1 MSKFSVITRKN
12 FSESDKKRDA
22 GLTTPDD
29 VVRYDDLSYGNYG
42 SWNLLDV
49 YRPKDKEG
57 VKLPVIVS
65 MHGGSWVYGDKEV
78 YQYYCM
84 SLAERGFAVVNFIY
98 RLAPEY
104 KFPSS
109 VEDIDN
115 VLRWIYKNAD
125 TYGLDTENVFA
136 VGDSAGAHILG
147 VYADLITN
155 ESYVNDLNEYYLKQD
170 TNLNDKLNSSK
181 LIPQDKISFRAIAL
195 NCGKYSMDE
204 DDKANPDA
212 KSILYDFLKNGG
224 DEKEIDL
231 VNVLKYITDGFPPS
245 YIMTCYGDF
254 LKKEAGK
261 LVAELEEVGVPFE
274 YHFYGN
280 KDNPLGHVFH
290 CNIRLEDGKKCN
302 DDECDFFSKH
312 ID

>member
-1 MSKFSVITRKN
+1 MSKFSELTRQS
-12 FSESDKKRDA
+12 FSESDKKRDE
-22 GLTTPDD
+22 GLTTPAGI
-29 VVRYDDLSYGNYG
+29 VRYDDLSYGDYG
-42 SWNLLDV
+42 NWNLLDV

-65 MHGGSWVYGDKEV
+65 VHGGSWVYGDKEV

-84 SLAERGFAVVNFIY
+84 SLAVRGFAVVNFTY

-104 KFPSS
+104 KFPAS
-109 VEDIDN
+109 VEDTDN
-115 VLRWIYKNAD
+115 VLRWIYENAD

-147 VYADLITN
+147 IYSNFLTNKDYAKKLMEYGLIK
-155 ESYVNDLNEYYLKQD
+155 E
-170 TNLNDKLNSSK
+170 
-181 LIPQDKISFRAIAL
+181 PQDKISFRAIAL

-204 DDKANPDA
+204 VDEANPDA
-212 KSILYDFLKNGG
+212 KPILDDFLRNGG

-261 LVAELEEVGVPFE
+261 LISELEEEGVPFE
-274 YHFYGN
+274 YHFYGS
-280 KDNPLGHVFH
+280 KTEPLGHVFH
-290 CNIRLEDGKKCN
+290 CNVRLDAGQRCN
-302 DDECDFFSKH
+302 DDECDFFRKYL
-312 ID
+312 

>member
-1 MSKFSVITRKN
+1 MSKFSELTRQS

-22 GLTTPDD
+22 GLTTP
-29 VVRYDDLSYGNYG
+29 VGIVRYDNLSYGEYG

-65 MHGGSWVYGDKEV
+65 VHGGSWVYGDKEV

-84 SLAERGFAVVNFIY
+84 SLAERGFAVVNFTY

-104 KFPSS
+104 KFPAS
-109 VEDIDN
+109 VEDTDN
-115 VLRWIYKNAD
+115 VLRWIYENAD

-147 VYADLITN
+147 VYADFITN
-155 ESYVNDLNEYYLKQD
+155 ESYVNDLNEYHLKQD
-170 TNLNDKLNSSK
+170 NNSNDKLNSYK

-204 DDKANPDA
+204 EDKANPDA
-212 KSILYDFLKNGG
+212 KSILEDFLRNGG
-224 DEKEIDL
+224 NEKEIEL
-231 VNVLKYITDGFPPS
+231 VNVLKHITDGFPPS

-261 LVAELEEVGVPFE
+261 LITELEEVGVPFE
-274 YHFYGN
+274 YHFLKNLQDSYN
-280 KDNPLGHVFH
+280 K
-290 CNIRLEDGKKCN
+290 NISDY
-302 DDECDFFSKH
+302 FSLKMLQY
-312 ID
+312 